1 VSMMEN
7 LAWQTSRVDK
17 RQRAGIKRQKPCILW
32 FTGLSAAGKSTI
44 ANALEEAL
52 FRRGAHTYLLDGDNV
67 RHGLNQDLG
76 FSDLDREENIR
87 RVAEVARL
95 FVDAGTIVVA
105 AFISPFR
112 RDREM
117 ARSLVAAGEFI
128 EIFVDTALEECER
141 RDPKGLYAKARRG
154 LIDNFTG
161 LDSPY
166 EAPARPE
173 IHVLTDRQGPAQ
185 IALGIVEYLQARD
198 YLG

>member
-1 VSMMEN
+1 MEN

-76 FSDLDREENIR
+76 FRDLDREENIR

-166 EAPARPE
+166 EAPDRPE

>member
-1 VSMMEN
+1 MMEN
-7 LAWQTSRVDK
+7 LAWQTSSVDK
-17 RQRAGIKRQKPCILW
+17 MQRAGIKRQKPCILW

-87 RVAEVARL
+87 RVAEMARL
-95 FVDAGTIVVA
+95 FVDAGTIVLA

-141 RDPKGLYAKARRG
+141 RDPKGLYGKARRG

-166 EAPARPE
+166 EAPDRPE

>member
-1 VSMMEN
+1 MMEN
-7 LAWQTSRVDK
+7 LAWQTSSVDK
-17 RQRAGIKRQKPCILW
+17 MQRAGIKRQKPCILW

-44 ANALEEAL
+44 ANALEQEL

-166 EAPARPE
+166 EAPDRPE

>member
-1 VSMMEN
+1 MMEN
-7 LAWQTSRVDK
+7 LAWQTSSVDK
-17 RQRAGIKRQKPCILW
+17 MQRAGIKRQKPCILW

-166 EAPARPE
+166 EAPDRPE

>member
-1 VSMMEN
+1 MMEN
-7 LAWQTSRVDK
+7 LAWQTSSVDK
-17 RQRAGIKRQKPCILW
+17 MQRAGIKRQKPCILW

-87 RVAEVARL
+87 RVAEMARL
-95 FVDAGTIVVA
+95 FVDAGTIVLA

-141 RDPKGLYAKARRG
+141 RDPKGLYGKARRG

-166 EAPARPE
+166 EAPDRPE

-185 IALGIVEYLQARD
+185 IVLGIVEYLQARD

>member
-1 VSMMEN
+1 MMEN